1 MTPHIVRPA
10 GGSWRAATL
19 GCVLV
24 TVLLC
29 GGCSGAS
36 TSTAGHGNGPARSTG
51 SATIRVPGQAATIN
65 AALDRARPGDLVLV
79 SPGVYHESVTVRTDR
94 VVLRGTDRNRVVID
108 GEGRR
113 SNGVVVTAAGVSVE
127 NLTVRNHLLNGVLVT
142 GMSDA
147 DGGLARGSDGYQHL
161 DPARFPPLD
170 GFRVRYVTAHA
181 NGLYGIYAFNARHGV
196 LERNYASGSADSGLY
211 VGQCKPCHVLV
222 QDNIAEHNAVGYE
235 GTNASGPVWVLHNR
249 FAHNRVGLTV
259 NTDYQEAY
267 VPQTGGVVAGN
278 LVADN
283 NAPDTPE
290 QADGGFGI
298 GIGIAGGQHNALLRN
313 RVSGNSRAGIVLASH
328 EDVPPLDNRLEDNNL
343 SANAVDISYQ
353 ASARAPGQGN
363 CLRGNTLHR
372 TLPEDLPHTAPCPG
386 GNSRTSATAPRPRT
400 APPPAGIPFLD
411 VAPPSAQPQLPHAQS
426 APATPAVRLPG
437 DVDPDR
443 VPLPGPDL
451 LAVRPRQGVTVR

>member
-1 MTPHIVRPA
+1 MVLPNARRA
-10 GGSWRAATL
+10 GARWRAAAL
-19 GCVLV
+19 VGVLV
-24 TVLLC
+24 TALLG
-29 GGCSGAS
+29 GGCSAS
-36 TSTAGHGNGPARSTG
+36 PTGTAGHGPGNPARPT
-51 SATIRVPGQAATIN
+51 TIRVPEHAATIN
-65 AALDRARPGDLVLV
+65 SALDKARPGDLVLV

-94 VVLRGTDRNRVVID
+94 VVLRGTDRNRVIVD

-142 GMSDA
+142 GVSDGS
-147 DGGLARGSDGYQHL
+147 GGLARGSDGYQHL

-196 LERNYASGSADSGLY
+196 LEHNYASGSADSGLY

-222 QDNIAEHNAVGYE
+222 QDNIADHNAIGYE
-235 GTNASGPVWVLHNR
+235 GTNASGPIWVLRNR
-249 FAHNRVGLTV
+249 FTHNRVGLTI

-278 LVADN
+278 LVSDN

-298 GIGIAGGQHNALLRN
+298 GIGIAGGQRNALLRN
-313 RVSGNSRAGIVLASH
+313 RVTGNSHAGIVLTSH
-328 EDVPPLDNRLEDNNL
+328 EDVPPLGNRLEDNTL

-363 CLRGNTLHR
+363 CLRGNSLRR
-372 TLPEDLPHTAPCPG
+372 TLPADL
-386 GNSRTSATAPRPRT
+386 SRTARCPEGNDKTSVMAPRTRT

-411 VAPPSAQPQLPHAQS
+411 VAPPPAQPQLPHAQS
-426 APATPAVRLPG
+426 APATPALHLPG
-437 DVDPDR
+437 DVRPDR
-443 VPLPGPDL
+443 VPLPDPDL
-451 LAVRPRQGVTVR
+451 LAPRARRSSVR

>member
-1 MTPHIVRPA
+1 MMPLISRPA
-10 GGSWRAATL
+10 GARWRVAAL
-19 GCVLV
+19 AAA
-24 TVLLC
+24 VLLC
-29 GGCSGAS
+29 GGCSGGS
-36 TSTAGHGNGPARSTG
+36 PGTADHAPARST
-51 SATIRVPGQAATIN
+51 SPATIRVPAQAATIN
-65 AALDRARPGDLVLV
+65 TALARARPGDLVLV
-79 SPGVYHESVTVRTDR
+79 SPGVYHESVRVRTDR
-94 VVLRGTDRNRVVID
+94 VVLRGTDRNRVIID
-108 GEGRR
+108 GQGRR

-211 VGQCKPCHVLV
+211 VGQCKPCRVLV
-222 QDNIAEHNAVGYE
+222 QDNIADHNAIGYE
-235 GTNASGPVWVLHNR
+235 GTNASGPIWVLRNR
-249 FAHNRVGLTV
+249 FTRNRVGLTV

-278 LVADN
+278 LISDN
-283 NAPDTPE
+283 DAPDTPE

-313 RVSGNSRAGIVLASH
+313 RVSGNPRAGIVLASH
-328 EDVPPLDNRLEDNNL
+328 EDVPPLGNRLEDNTL
-343 SANAVDISYQ
+343 SANAVDITYQ
-353 ASARAPGQGN
+353 ASARARGQGN

-372 TLPEDLPHTAPCPG
+372 TLPEDLPHTARCPK
-386 GNSRTSATAPRPRT
+386 GNSETSATAPRTRT
-400 APPPAGIPFLD
+400 APPPAGIAFLD
-411 VAPPSAQPQLPHAQS
+411 VAPPPAQPQLPHART
-426 APATPAVRLPG
+426 APATPALHLPG
-437 DVDPDR
+437 DVHPDR
-443 VPLPGPDL
+443 VALPAPDL
-451 LAVRPRQGVTVR
+451 LAAGPREGASAR